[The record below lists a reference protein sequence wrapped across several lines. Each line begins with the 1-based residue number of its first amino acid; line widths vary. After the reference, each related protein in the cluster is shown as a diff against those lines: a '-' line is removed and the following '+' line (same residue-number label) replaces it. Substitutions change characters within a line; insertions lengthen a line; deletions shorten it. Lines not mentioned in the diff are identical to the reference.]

1 MVLRRESGY
10 AQPMSRRS
18 GVWFVVM
25 VVVALASAYWKYQPQ
40 PQSPAPDFRAVP
52 AGQVLS
58 ENHFSPAENLE
69 QLDAAHLG
77 QARASIDIAMY
88 AFTDEFLAERLRA
101 LAARGV
107 KIRLYRDRSQY
118 EEEERKAEAHNNP
131 SPTGSLRGVANI
143 EVRIKAD
150 RGRNIM
156 HLKAYLVD
164 GAMLRDGSA
173 NWSPSGLKG
182 QDNNAHFTND
192 PAQVRAFE
200 QDFEAMWQRA
210 DNLTPQ

>member
-1 MVLRRESGY
+1 MRRGT
-10 AQPMSRRS
+10 
-18 GVWFVVM
+18 VW
-25 VVVALASAYWKYQPQ
+25 VVVFVLAAAGWAYWNSRPQ
-40 PQSPAPDFRAVP
+40 PQQAPPSFHAVP

-69 QLDAAHLG
+69 QLDLARLDE
-77 QARASIDIAMY
+77 ARATIDIAMY
-88 AFTDEFLAERLRA
+88 AFTDDYLAQRLRSVA
-101 LAARGV
+101 TRGV

-118 EEEERKAEAHNNP
+118 EQEQRNAAEHND
-131 SPTGSLRGVANI
+131 TCATDQLRGEPNI

-164 GAMLRDGSA
+164 GKLLRDGSA
-173 NWSPSGLKG
+173 NWSPSGLKS

-192 PAQVRAFE
+192 AAEVRAFQ
-200 QDFEAMWQRA
+200 QDFEAMWQRP
-210 DNLTPQ
+210 DNLDAR

>member
-1 MVLRRESGY
+1 M
-10 AQPMSRRS
+10 ARRS
-18 GVWFVVM
+18 SIWFM
-25 VVVALASAYWKYQPQ
+25 VVVLAAAAWAYWNTRQQP
-40 PQSPAPDFRAVP
+40 PPPVPDFHAVP
-52 AGQVLS
+52 AGHVLS

-69 QLDAAHLG
+69 QLDV
-77 QARASIDIAMY
+77 ARLEEARSTIDIAMY
-88 AFTDEFLAERLRA
+88 AFTDDYLATRLRA

-118 EEEERKAEAHNNP
+118 EQEQRNAAGHND
-131 SPTGSLRGVANI
+131 TCATDQLRGEPNI

-164 GAMLRDGSA
+164 GKLLRDGSA
-173 NWSPSGLKG
+173 NWSPSGLKS

-192 PAQVRAFE
+192 PAQVRALQ
-200 QDFEAMWQRA
+200 QDFETMWQRP
-210 DNLTPQ
+210 DNLSPR